1 VDVPALKDSIVYL
14 RSGLGE
20 FSERTT
26 KSGCPSSI
34 LIGKVMSSG
43 NDTLDGNVLWPM
55 SNKELRVWFSRDNI
69 SIEELT
75 EIWLHMDK
83 NEATKNEI
91 LQLSKRKD
99 GNNEVNTE
107 LEERLRKR
115 IQFGTAGTSNEVC
128 S

>member
-1 VDVPALKDSIVYL
+1 
-14 RSGLGE
+14 
-20 FSERTT
+20 
-26 KSGCPSSI
+26 
-34 LIGKVMSSG
+34 MSSG
-43 NDTLDGNVLWPM
+43 NDTLDGNVLWQM